1 MLTHDSIDIEQ
12 AVELERQW
20 SSSRAGVVLRNPVGV
35 RYAAPQL
42 RSAYATPSALLEPHV
57 RQGLAYAIDRQ
68 ALADTEEAL
77 SRLASG
83 RYGLCEGCT
92 AAIPARLLAAAPE
105 TRYCPRCRPRPVL
118 APGRTLQTWTVRAR

>member
-1 MLTHDSIDIEQ
+1 RVRFTFINDPNAAVATMLAVAADVLTHDSIDVEQ

-20 SSSRAGVVLRNPVGV
+20 SGSHAGFVLRNPVGV

-68 ALADTEEAL
+68 ALADTL
-77 SRLASG
+77 
-83 RYGLCEGCT
+83 T
-92 AAIPARLLAAAPE
+92 AGQGSPAD
-105 TRYCPRCRPRPVL
+105 TMVL
-118 APGRTLQTWTVRAR
+118 PLV